1 MIEST
6 VWGQSAGGDLV
17 TSDGGGMRR
26 REGASTGILKN
37 RFAQWVARAQATGDC
52 WDTA

>member
-6 VWGQSAGGDLV
+6 VWGRSAGGDLV

-26 REGASTGILKN
+26 RGASTGILKN